1 MSVPASTCIAV
12 TATHSASHLFSPL
25 TLRSITL
32 RNRTVVSPMCQY
44 SADDGFA
51 NDWHLAHLGQFA
63 MGGFGLVFTE
73 ATAVTA
79 EGRITHGDL
88 GLWSD
93 AHIEPIARVASYVH
107 AQGAALGMQLAHAGR
122 KASMQRP
129 WFGNGPLGAADVARG
144 DVAWPIVGP
153 VARPH
158 SEGWL
163 VPQALDEEGIAGIV
177 RAFAD
182 AARRADAAGIDA
194 IEIHG
199 AHGYLLHSFLSPVA
213 NTRTDAYGG
222 NLAGRMRFPLEVVR
236 AVRAAWPAGK
246 PLFFRTSTI
255 DGVDTGWTLDDA
267 VTLARALKD
276 AGVDVIDCSAGGFLS
291 SRLDIKPGYLVGN
304 AARIR
309 AGAGVAT
316 QAVGFILT
324 ARQAEDVLQS
334 GAADLVA
341 IGREALL
348 DPHWAGRAAVEL
360 EGDAGWAHWPAQY
373 AWWLE
378 RRVALMRKF

>member
-1 MSVPASTCIAV
+1 V
-12 TATHSASHLFSPL
+12 TAKPSRSRLFTPIK
-25 TLRSITL
+25 LRDVTL

-44 SADDGFA
+44 SAHDGMA
-51 NDWHLAHLGQFA
+51 NDWHFVHLGQFA

-73 ATAVTA
+73 AAAVAA

-88 GLWSD
+88 GLWMD
-93 AHIEPIARVASYVH
+93 EQVAPIARIAGYVH
-107 AQGAALGMQLAHAGR
+107 AHGATLGMQLAHAGR

-129 WFGNGPLGAADVARG
+129 WYGNGPLDAGDTARG

-158 SEGWL
+158 NDGWL
-163 VPQALDEEGIAGIV
+163 VPRALDRAGIARI
-177 RAFAD
+177 AQDFAA
-182 AARRADAAGIDA
+182 AARRAHVAGIDV

-213 NTRTDAYGG
+213 NTRTDEYGG
-222 NLAGRMRFPLEVVR
+222 DLAGRMRFPLAVAR
-236 AVRAAWPAGK
+236 AVREAWPTGK

-267 VTLARALKD
+267 VALARELK
-276 AGVDVIDCSAGGFLS
+276 AVGVDVIDCSAGGFLS
-291 SRLDIKPGYLVGN
+291 SRLDLRPGYLVPN

-309 AGAGVAT
+309 ADAGIAT

-324 ARQAEDVLQS
+324 ARQAEDVLRD

-341 IGREALL
+341 IGREALV

-360 EGDAGWAHWPAQY
+360 DGDAGWSQWPAQY

-378 RRVALMRKF
+378 RRAALLRKF